1 MRKKYLNSK
10 ELCEMLKVS
19 RRTIQNWKSD
29 ALIPYLSIKGKHL
42 FCEDDIEEF
51 LKKFKIPAY
60 YELEKKRGFNV

>member
-1 MRKKYLNSK
+1 
-10 ELCEMLKVS
+10 MLKVS

-60 YELEKKRGFNV
+60 YELEKKERF